1 MLVMMIMQTS
11 GELSRVSGQ
20 SPVQLGRTIK
30 YAKNECPFGTLL
42 PLLYNYFRIG
52 MTEEAADAR

>member
-1 MLVMMIMQTS
+1 MMIMQTS
-11 GELSRVSGQ
+11 GELIRVSGQ

-30 YAKNECPFGTLL
+30 YAKNECPFGALL

-52 MTEEAADAR
+52 MTEESADAR